1 MILRIISQIFA
12 SAFGAIIGALIVQLA
27 TKIVAKYKPP
37 YDMAYKA
44 TFLGY
49 LSTVVIIFVGTFGVE
64 FNELSIFSRLA
75 MIIAIPLVEAVIY
88 THLIESPEKQPLGF
102 GDACMVSLIHF
113 FLIFVVIIA
122 LVSFLS
128 SLSSS

>member
-1 MILRIISQIFA
+1 MISQVI
-12 SAFGAIIGALIVQLA
+12 GQIGAAAALALVGALLVQLA

-37 YDMAYKA
+37 YGMAYKA
-44 TFLGY
+44 AFLGD
-49 LSTVVIIFVGTFGVE
+49 LSVVVIIFVGTFGVE
-64 FNELSIFSRLA
+64 FNERSLFSRLA

-102 GDACMVSLIHF
+102 GNACMVSLIHS

-122 LVSFLS
+122 LVFFLS
-128 SLSSS
+128 SS